1 MTGTESTTGARA
13 HARAQASDAQI
24 TGPALPPDVSA
35 TDIRFAQRIPPGGYA
50 NIVLARGTRIRLSDP
65 DGAACA
71 HLLLTRAESPWER
84 LNVADTVKVPWQ
96 AYLAAGHPLLS
107 DQGRVLATLVADSS
121 GHHDALCGP
130 SPAAR
135 RALRLAG
142 AKHGLAPR
150 DIGPSVSLFR
160 GVRVEPDGTLSPTGG
175 SAAGAVVELLT
186 HLPVTL
192 LVANAAHP
200 LDDTPVTDLD
210 VVAWYAPDDLA
221 HAYNQDPEYQRALEN
236 TERARLAAHPWEQIG
251 RKSA

>member
-1 MTGTESTTGARA
+1 MTGTESTIGARA
-13 HARAQASDAQI
+13 HARAQAADARI

-35 TDIRFAQRIPPGGYA
+35 ADIRFAQRIPPGGYA

-65 DGAACA
+65 AGAACA
-71 HLLLTRAESPWER
+71 HLLLIRAESPWER

-107 DQGRVLATLVADSS
+107 DQGRILATLVAESS
-121 GHHDALCGP
+121 GHHDTLCGP

-135 RALRLAG
+135 RGLRLAG

-150 DIGPSVSLFR
+150 DIGPTVTLFR
-160 GVRVEPDGTLSPTGG
+160 GVRVETDGTLTPTGG
-175 SAAGAVVELLT
+175 SDAGATVELLA
-186 HLPVTL
+186 HLPITL
-192 LVANAAHP
+192 LVANAPHP

-221 HAYNQDPEYQRALEN
+221 NTYNHDPEYQRALEN
-236 TERARLAAHPWEQIG
+236 TEQTWSAARPWEQTG